1 MYFMFSQHYVYLYK
15 QVLFIPIVVKFI
27 LMTVYLNVILWG
39 MQLVVNIDETTCGR
53 KVSFNKHVTV

>member
-27 LMTVYLNVILWG
+27 LMTVY
-39 MQLVVNIDETTCGR
+39 
-53 KVSFNKHVTV
+53 

>member
-1 MYFMFSQHYVYLYK
+1 
-15 QVLFIPIVVKFI
+15 
-27 LMTVYLNVILWG
+27 